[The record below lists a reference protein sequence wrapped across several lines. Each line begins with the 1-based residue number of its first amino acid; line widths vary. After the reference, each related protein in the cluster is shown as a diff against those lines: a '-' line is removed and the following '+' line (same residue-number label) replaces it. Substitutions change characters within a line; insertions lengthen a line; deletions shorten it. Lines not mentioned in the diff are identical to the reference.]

1 MQEEYYYT
9 YSKYTNNYAD
19 SCNTILS
26 RILLCFPFFIIL
38 LLVIKFFP
46 EQINSKII
54 LFLLL
59 NMYIFPIITYGNP
72 RYLTYYDNFLFLVF
86 GEILFL
92 YFTYA
97 NFLISNLKFISK

>member
-38 LLVIKFFP
+38 LLVIKFSRT
-46 EQINSKII
+46 INSKLFYFII
-54 LFLLL
+54 KYVHLS
-59 NMYIFPIITYGNP
+59 NYYIWKSKIFN
-72 RYLTYYDNFLFLVF
+72 
-86 GEILFL
+86 IL
-92 YFTYA
+92 
-97 NFLISNLKFISK
+97 

>member
-54 LFLLL
+54 LF
-59 NMYIFPIITYGNP
+59 
-72 RYLTYYDNFLFLVF
+72 YY
-86 GEILFL
+86 
-92 YFTYA
+92 
-97 NFLISNLKFISK
+97 